1 MLSLLNVLP
10 EEQTTDKI
18 FIGNAYNKIHQLF
31 RMELFILIAV
41 VQDSGMEGSKMYGY
55 LQKKKGQIIPSPT
68 TTQLTTSAHPSH
80 IRTCPMLYVSLG
92 ALHLHFLYFH
102 DGGHDATQEP

>member
-55 LQKKKGQIIPSPT
+55 LQKKKRANNTIPHNNT
-68 TTQLTTSAHPSH
+68 TYYLSTPKPHPNMSHAVRFTWSAPF
-80 IRTCPMLYVSLG
+80 TFSL
-92 ALHLHFLYFH
+92 L
-102 DGGHDATQEP
+102 P